1 VTDLAQKNRFNL
13 VRYYLAG
20 ARVGFQRDLQYRVAT
35 FMVLVGFLIEPV
47 VYLSV
52 WTAVARAQGGS
63 VGGYDIGQLSAYYI
77 VWTLVRV
84 YNAAFDPKAWEWRI
98 RDGRINTFLSQ
109 PVHMFH
115 RDFSFFMGSKVV
127 WTILWVPIA
136 IALVMVFQPTIE
148 WSLFNVVAFG
158 IAIWGGFAVRFLV
171 LYIMGMVNFWTTR
184 GAALFGIVVALE
196 LILSGRLV
204 PLQLMPEWVESLA
217 VWFPFKWTFQFP
229 IEVMIGRLDTFQ
241 VLTGLAT
248 QAAWTAGLGL
258 FFVLVWRRA
267 VRRYEAVGN

>member
-1 VTDLAQKNRFNL
+1 MTTGNRFSL
-13 VRYYLAG
+13 FRYYVAG

-52 WTAVARAQGGS
+52 WTAVAEAQGGTI
-63 VGGYDIGQLSAYYI
+63 GGFDVGQLSAYYI

-84 YNAAFDPKAWEWRI
+84 YNTAFDPKAWEWRI

-115 RDFSFFMGSKVV
+115 RDFSFFMGSKIV

-136 IALVMVFQPTIE
+136 FVLTLVFRPTIE
-148 WSLFNVVAFG
+148 WHLLNVAAFA
-158 IAIWGGFAVRFLV
+158 IAIWGGYAVRFLV
-171 LYIMGMVNFWTTR
+171 LYIMGMINFWTTR
-184 GAALFGIVVALE
+184 GAAIFGIVTALE

-204 PLQLMPEWVESLA
+204 PLQLLPDWAESLA
-217 VWFPFKWTFQFP
+217 AWFPFKWTFQFP
-229 IEVMIGRLDTFQ
+229 IEVLIGRLDTAS
-241 VLTGLAT
+241 VLTGLGY
-248 QAAWTAGLGL
+248 QFAWAAGLGL
-258 FFVLVWRRA
+258 IFSVVWRRA